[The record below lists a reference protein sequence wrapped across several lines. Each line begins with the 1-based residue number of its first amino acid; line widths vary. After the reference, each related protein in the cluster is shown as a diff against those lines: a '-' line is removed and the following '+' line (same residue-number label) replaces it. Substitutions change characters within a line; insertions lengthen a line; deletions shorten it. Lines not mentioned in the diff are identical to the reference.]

1 MKKRSFFER
10 LAGNLRF
17 NETDEEFEDDID
29 TPQQSS
35 KGAVKED
42 SRGTRLSDTGAHAI
56 LKHAPDPRR
65 ELPVSSA
72 FVHEEAEEEKPLL
85 RHHHQEEEIGQLPV
99 DVYETP
105 REVIIQ
111 TLIAGVLPEHLTINI
126 TRDVV
131 SISGKREEN
140 KSISQESY
148 HIQELYWGSFE
159 RVIDLPVEVEIDSAE
174 AIERHG
180 LLMLKLPK
188 LDKSRKASIKI
199 KSI

>member
-17 NETDEEFEDDID
+17 NEVDEEEFDEQVVPARQLERRPI
-29 TPQQSS
+29 PVAKAPVAEQRPS
-35 KGAVKED
+35 E
-42 SRGTRLSDTGAHAI
+42 RL
-56 LKHAPDPRR
+56 PEQRR
-65 ELPVSSA
+65 ELSVSSA
-72 FVHEEAEEEKPLL
+72 FMKDEEEDESPVIM
-85 RHHHQEEEIGQLPV
+85 HHDEEEVGQLPV

-105 REVIIQ
+105 KELIIQ

-140 KSISQESY
+140 KAISQDSY

-159 RVIDLPVEVEIDSAE
+159 RVVDLPVEVEIDSAE

-180 LLMLKLPK
+180 LLMIKLPK
-188 LDKSRKASIKI
+188 LDKARKTALKI

>member
-17 NETDEEFEDDID
+17 DDTEDDIEELPEAE
-29 TPQQSS
+29 PQVRQ
-35 KGAVKED
+35 E
-42 SRGTRLSDTGAHAI
+42 R
-56 LKHAPDPRR
+56 PMERR
-65 ELPVSSA
+65 EVPIHTTEHTGFEDKPVPPPQ
-72 FVHEEAEEEKPLL
+72 F
-85 RHHHQEEEIGQLPV
+85 EEEIGELPV

-105 REVIIQ
+105 NEVIIQ

-131 SISGKREEN
+131 TISGKREGN
-140 KSISQESY
+140 KSITDDAY
-148 HIQELYWGSFE
+148 TIRELYWGTFGRTVE
-159 RVIDLPVEVEIDSAE
+159 LPAEVEIDTAE

-180 LLMLKLPK
+180 MLMIKMPK
-188 LDKSRKASIKI
+188 IDKRRKTVLKI

>member
-17 NETDEEFEDDID
+17 NETDEEIDDTEDEI
-29 TPQQSS
+29 P
-35 KGAVKED
+35 AVKPTLE
-42 SRGTRLSDTGAHAI
+42 RR
-56 LKHAPDPRR
+56 PEQRR
-65 ELPVSSA
+65 ELPVTPA
-72 FVHEEAEEEKPLL
+72 FTEEEEDEKPVL
-85 RHHHQEEEIGQLPV
+85 RQRHAIEEEEVGQLPV

-140 KSISQESY
+140 KGIAQDSY
-148 HIQELYWGSFE
+148 HIQELYWGKFE
-159 RVIDLPVEVEIDSAE
+159 RIIDLPVEVEIDSAE

-188 LDKSRKASIKI
+188 LDKARKASVKI